1 MNRYAIAATLAL
13 RASAAPALAQG
24 SAQPSPAGAGS
35 CPPSNGMNYL
45 CNFGTEDMLQIPG
58 TKYILT
64 GGTMG
69 RGGGYQLLDTDAKT
83 SRTIEITAKPNPTMY
98 PDCPAPDM
106 SKLNAHGTALR
117 PTRTPGLYSY
127 YTVTHSPVESVQVY
141 SLDARGALPTL
152 AWVGCTLVH
161 PDDLR
166 GNGVTATMDGTI
178 YLNVQLSKG
187 HKAADYYVGQVTGGL
202 YQWKPADKTWRLV
215 PGTEFP
221 GNNGVE
227 IAKDEK
233 EIYLAVSGTHSV
245 EIFSLGDHPKF
256 LRRAALQ
263 WFNVDN
269 IHWSGDKLLTAGQME
284 FEPACG
290 GTRKQT
296 IEKGLDINC
305 HRGWVVAEIN
315 PATGEN
321 TVLAYNTASPAFGGA
336 ATAQIVGGNIWLT
349 STIVNTVGWVPV
361 PVATQKAKR

>member
-1 MNRYAIAATLAL
+1 MNRTFIAAAAAAAAAL
-13 RASAAPALAQG
+13 MAGTGPGWTQGARTAASCA
-24 SAQPSPAGAGS
+24 
-35 CPPSNGMNYL
+35 PSNGMHYL
-45 CNFGTEDMLQIPG
+45 CDFSTEDMLQIPG
-58 TKYILT
+58 TRYILT

-83 SRTIEITAKPNPTMY
+83 SRTIEVTLKPNAAMY
-98 PDCPAPDM
+98 PGCPAPDLT
-106 SKLNAHGTALR
+106 KLNAHGTAMR
-117 PTRTPGLYSY
+117 PTRTPGLYTY

-141 SLDARGALPTL
+141 ALDARGALPTL
-152 AWVGCTLVH
+152 AWTGCTLVQ
-161 PDDLR
+161 PADLR
-166 GNGVTATMDGTI
+166 GNGVTAAMDGTI
-178 YLNVQLSKG
+178 YLNVQISKG
-187 HKAADYYVGQVTGGL
+187 HKASDYYIGQITGGL
-202 YQWKPADKTWRLV
+202 YQWKPSDKIWRLV
-215 PGTEFP
+215 PGTEFA

-227 IAKDEK
+227 ISKDDK

-245 EIFSLGDHPKF
+245 EIFSLGDNPKF
-256 LRRAALQ
+256 LRRAALN
-263 WFNVDN
+263 WYNVDN

-315 PATGEN
+315 PATGES
-321 TVLAYNTASPAFGGA
+321 TVLAYNSASPEFGGA

-361 PVATQKAKR
+361 PVATQKAKQ

>member
-1 MNRYAIAATLAL
+1 MKRYFFVIAVAL
-13 RASAAPALAQG
+13 MAGAAPAWAQSSAQG
-24 SAQPSPAGAGS
+24 SGS
-35 CPPSNGMNYL
+35 QSCAPSNGMNYL

-83 SRTIEITAKPNPTMY
+83 SRTIEVTLKPNATMY
-98 PDCPAPDM
+98 PDCPAPDL

-141 SLDARGALPTL
+141 SLDVRGALPAL
-152 AWVGCTLVH
+152 AWVGCTLVQ
-161 PDDLR
+161 PNTLR
-166 GNGVTATMDGTI
+166 GNGVTAAMDGTI
-178 YLNVQLSKG
+178 YLNVQTQSGVNKP
-187 HKAADYYVGQVTGGL
+187 ADYYVGKVTGSL
-202 YQWKPADKTWRLV
+202 WQWKLSDKTWRLI
-215 PGTEFP
+215 PGTQFA

-227 IAKDEK
+227 IAKDDK
-233 EIYLAVSGTHSV
+233 EIYLAVSGTQSV
-245 EIFSLGDHPKF
+245 EIFSLGDNPKF
-256 LRRAALQ
+256 LRRVNLG

-284 FEPACG
+284 VEPVCG

-305 HRGWVVAEIN
+305 HRGWVVAEID
-315 PATGEN
+315 PATAKY
-321 TVLAYNTASPAFGGA
+321 TVLAYDTASPAFGGA

-361 PVATQKAKR
+361 PVATQKAKQ

>member
-1 MNRYAIAATLAL
+1 MKRYLLAAAIVMAGAVPAAAQ
-13 RASAAPALAQG
+13 SPAQG
-24 SAQPSPAGAGS
+24 SAS

-45 CNFGTEDMLQIPG
+45 CNFGTEDMLNIPN

-69 RGGGYQLLDTDAKT
+69 RGGGYQLLDTDSKT
-83 SRTIEITAKPNPTMY
+83 SQTIQVTLQPDAAMY
-98 PDCPAPDM
+98 PGCPAPDLT
-106 SKLNAHGTALR
+106 KLNAHGTALR
-117 PTRTPGLYSY
+117 PTRTPGVYAY

-141 SLDARGALPTL
+141 SLDARGALPSL
-152 AWVGCTLVH
+152 AWKGCTLVK
-161 PDDLR
+161 PDNLR
-166 GNGVTATMDGTI
+166 GNGVTAAMDGTI
-178 YLNVQLSKG
+178 YLNVQT
-187 HKAADYYVGQVTGGL
+187 KAGINKASDYYVGKVTGGL
-202 YQWKPADKTWRLV
+202 YQWKPGDKTWRLV
-215 PGTEFP
+215 PGTEFA

-227 IAKDEK
+227 IAKDDK
-233 EIYLAVSGTHSV
+233 EIYLAVSGTQSV
-245 EIFSLGDHPKF
+245 EIFSLGDNPKF
-256 LRRAALQ
+256 LRRVNLN

-284 FEPACG
+284 VEPACG

-315 PATGEN
+315 PATAQY
-321 TVLAYNTASPAFGGA
+321 TVLAYDTASPAFGGA

-361 PVATQKAKR
+361 PVATQKAKQ